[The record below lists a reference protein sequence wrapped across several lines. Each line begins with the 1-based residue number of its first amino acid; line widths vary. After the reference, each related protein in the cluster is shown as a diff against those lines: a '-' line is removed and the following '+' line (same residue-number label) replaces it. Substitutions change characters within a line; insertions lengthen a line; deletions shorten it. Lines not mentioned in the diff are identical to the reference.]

1 MQAGFRPSRASSFRQ
16 WQCADKRLNT
26 TSNGVPSCDI
36 GDGIIEQRRMTMNY
50 KKPEVATLGKAV
62 GMIEFNSHD
71 KMGTATD
78 SFSQVNP
85 AYDLDE

>member
-1 MQAGFRPSRASSFRQ
+1 
-16 WQCADKRLNT
+16 
-26 TSNGVPSCDI
+26 
-36 GDGIIEQRRMTMNY
+36 MNY